1 MKELNFECSKSHL
14 TDLISRIRKQFPEST
29 NPQVLGMLVLWSK
42 EQADS
47 MVKKGKKYSASI
59 GNSKTFGGLI
69 DFTATSGNN
78 CVDAIEFD
86 TPTFVELGFTLPDMF
101 LATNI
106 LTVKLNFKNL

>member
-1 MKELNFECSKSHL
+1 MKELKFECSVSHL
-14 TDLISRIRKQFPEST
+14 TDLVSRIRKHFPEST
-29 NPQVLGMLVLWSK
+29 NPQVLGILVMWSK
-42 EQADS
+42 KQADS

-69 DFTATSGNN
+69 DFTATSGNI

-101 LATNI
+101 WAIRI
-106 LTVKLNFKNL
+106 LTAVA